1 MPHQFRQEFEYA
13 AGIKYARVLSML
25 RYSYNNNIII
35 IIIFIIII
43 IIIIIIAVVTNVI
56 TLEF

>member
-1 MPHQFRQEFEYA
+1 MPHQFRQEFEYG

-43 IIIIIIAVVTNVI
+43 IIAVVTNVI